1 MKMSDYFES
10 TCKVGGELVLAN
22 CRGGTKLNFEQIVKE
37 LNHLEDERNRKNAEI
52 AKLRKREERYQ
63 GVISGLMDFLELK
76 FNNEI
81 WWDRYD

>member
-1 MKMSDYFES
+1 MSDYFEP

>member
-1 MKMSDYFES
+1 MSDHFES
-10 TCKVGGELVLAN
+10 TCKVGGELVIAN

-37 LNHLEDERNRKNAEI
+37 LNSLEDERKRKNAEI

-76 FNNEI
+76 FNNEL

>member
-1 MKMSDYFES
+1 MSNHFES
-10 TCKVGGELVLAN
+10 ICKVDGELVLAN
-22 CRGGTKLNFEQIVKE
+22 CRGGTKLNLEQIVKQ
-37 LNHLEDERNRKNAEI
+37 LNRLEDERKRKNTEI